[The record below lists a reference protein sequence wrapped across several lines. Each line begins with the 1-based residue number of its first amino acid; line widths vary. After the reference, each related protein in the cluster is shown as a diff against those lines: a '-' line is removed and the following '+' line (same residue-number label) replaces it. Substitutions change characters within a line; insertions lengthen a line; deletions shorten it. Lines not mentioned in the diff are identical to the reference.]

1 MTRSTR
7 VTKTRVRL
15 WWLVRS
21 RGKSVV
27 NILVEAVD
35 HKGNQLRRYSTFVV
49 TGKRLSLTGILFTST
64 SEM

>member
-15 WWLVRS
+15 WLVRS
-21 RGKSVV
+21 RAKSVV